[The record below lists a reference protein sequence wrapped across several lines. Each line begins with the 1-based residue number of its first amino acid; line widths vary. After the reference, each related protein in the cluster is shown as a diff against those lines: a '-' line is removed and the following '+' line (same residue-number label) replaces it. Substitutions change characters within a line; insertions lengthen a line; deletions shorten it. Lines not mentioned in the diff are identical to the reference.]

1 MTWEAIGSDRRDA
14 ARDGLPVVPQFAA
27 GPDHG
32 GTEMTV
38 PRQAVHVE
46 SPTERRNPRTTEI
59 DQLSTLEIL
68 RIINAEDRLV
78 PDAVA
83 ATLPAIGTAVDLAV
97 EALVSGHRVHY
108 IGAGTS
114 GRLATL
120 DAAELP
126 PTYNIPA
133 DWFVVHHAGGF
144 GALRSAV
151 ENAEDDDLAGAA
163 ELAGAERGDFV
174 IGLSASG
181 RTPYVLGALR
191 AAHRLGART
200 ALISNNPLATR
211 SIDVDVM
218 ITVDTGPEAI
228 AGSTRMK
235 AGTAQ
240 KQVLTAFSTAVMV
253 RLGRTYSNLM
263 VSMRANNAKLRGRTV
278 RILREATGLGLQEC
292 SDALTRSHGD
302 LKVALVHL
310 LSGVDT
316 RRAADALT
324 DTGGH
329 VRRAL
334 ATLSAKAV

>member
-1 MTWEAIGSDRRDA
+1 MTWEVIGSEA
-14 ARDGLPVVPQFAA
+14 APVRPPGRA
-27 GPDHG
+27 GD
-32 GTEMTV
+32 EVSV
-38 PRQAVHVE
+38 PRQTVHVD

-68 RIINAEDRLV
+68 RAINAEDRLV

-83 ATLPAIGTAVDLAV
+83 ATLPAVGTAVDLAV
-97 EALVSGHRVHY
+97 DALASGHRVHY
-108 IGAGTS
+108 VGAGTS

-126 PTYNIPA
+126 PTYNVPA
-133 DWFVVHHAGGF
+133 DWFVVHHAGGST
-144 GALRSAV
+144 ALRSAV
-151 ENAEDDDLAGAA
+151 ENAEDDDAAGAA
-163 ELAGAERGDFV
+163 ELAGSAERGDFV
-174 IGLSASG
+174 LGLTASG

-191 AAHRLGART
+191 AAHRLGAST
-200 ALISNNPLATR
+200 AMISNNPLATR

-278 RILREATGLGLQEC
+278 RILHEATGLGQQEC
-292 SDALTRSHGD
+292 SDALTRSSGD

-316 RRAADALT
+316 RRAADALIN
-324 DTGGH
+324 TGGH